1 MVRSVLAYDLPLEV
15 RVQSGEIRRFCS
27 HMGRSQ
33 EAKTCVTKGFLA

>member
-1 MVRSVLAYDLPLEV
+1 MVRSVLAYDLSLAV

-33 EAKTCVTKGFLA
+33 EAKIWVT